1 MPVKQA
7 EISSWRRVASV
18 GVEGGGAGVVVLL
31 GRGMSVVSRV
41 GKDVVDRHENL
52 WQKKG
57 MNLRQPHSRFQA
69 LARVVRLRCPACG
82 IGPLF
87 RGLFAM
93 APECGRCG
101 YSYRREPGFYLGSI
115 YINYGVTAICTI
127 LLYALLVMG
136 LGASHERA
144 LVVSVVVAVVLPV
157 VFFRWA
163 RALLL
168 ALDNSVN
175 ANQSHGASMTA
186 EADAGTKVSLNYHH
200 LRHLKADDGS
210 AGCAMGIALALILL
224 FGLLMGGVTLYF
236 VMSQPVNDSTSWED
250 EQRR

>member
-1 MPVKQA
+1 MK
-7 EISSWRRVASV
+7 
-18 GVEGGGAGVVVLL
+18 
-31 GRGMSVVSRV
+31 
-41 GKDVVDRHENL
+41 H
-52 WQKKG
+52 
-57 MNLRQPHSRFQA
+57 RQPHSRFQTI
-69 LARVVRLRCPACG
+69 ARVVRLRCPACG
-82 IGPLF
+82 TGPLF

-93 APECGRCG
+93 APECVRCG

-127 LLYALLVMG
+127 LLYALMVMG
-136 LGASHERA
+136 LGAPHEQA

-175 ANQSHGASMTA
+175 ANQSHGSSIPAD
-186 EADAGTKVSLNYHH
+186 ADAGTKPGLNLEH
-200 LRHLKADDGS
+200 LTHLKSDDGN
-210 AGCAMGIALALILL
+210 AGCVMGVALALILL

-236 VMSQPVNDSTSWED
+236 VLSQPAPSTTLV
-250 EQRR
+250 

>member
-1 MPVKQA
+1 M
-7 EISSWRRVASV
+7 R
-18 GVEGGGAGVVVLL
+18 
-31 GRGMSVVSRV
+31 
-41 GKDVVDRHENL
+41 VVDRHEYL
-52 WQKKG
+52 WQKKD
-57 MNLRQPHSRFQA
+57 MTHMQPHSRFQTI
-69 LARVVRLRCPACG
+69 VRAVWLRCPACG

-127 LLYALLVMG
+127 LLYSLMVMG

-144 LVVSVVVAVVLPV
+144 LAVSLVVAVVLPV

-175 ANQSHGASMTA
+175 ANQSHGGSITA
-186 EADAGTKVSLNYHH
+186 NADEGTEAGLNLPH
-200 LRHLKADDGS
+200 LTQLKADDGN
-210 AGCAMGIALALILL
+210 AGCVMGVALALILL

-236 VMSQPVNDSTSWED
+236 VTSQPANDSSEWEHGPLL
-250 EQRR
+250 

>member
-1 MPVKQA
+1 MGSYSAARVYPNEQVSA
-7 EISSWRRVASV
+7 EQKRDRANPSYAMKRRQPDPRFQTIVRVA
-18 GVEGGGAGVVVLL
+18 
-31 GRGMSVVSRV
+31 
-41 GKDVVDRHENL
+41 
-52 WQKKG
+52 Q
-57 MNLRQPHSRFQA
+57 
-69 LARVVRLRCPACG
+69 LRCPACG

-87 RGLFAM
+87 QGLFAM

-101 YSYRREPGFYLGSI
+101 YSYKREPGFYLGSI

-127 LLYALLVMG
+127 LLYALMVMG

-144 LVVSVVVAVVLPV
+144 LVVSAVVAVLLPV

-175 ANQSHGASMTA
+175 VSQSHGTSMTDD
-186 EADAGTKVSLNYHH
+186 ADEGTRAGLN
-200 LRHLKADDGS
+200 LQQFTHLKADDGN
-210 AGCAMGIALALILL
+210 AGCAMGVALALILL

-236 VMSQPVNDSTSWED
+236 VTSQPTSDSSSWENDSL
-250 EQRR
+250 R

>member
-1 MPVKQA
+1 MA
-7 EISSWRRVASV
+7 RSCFGLEMR
-18 GVEGGGAGVVVLL
+18 
-31 GRGMSVVSRV
+31 
-41 GKDVVDRHENL
+41 VVDRRENL

-57 MNLRQPHSRFQA
+57 MKHMQPHSR
-69 LARVVRLRCPACG
+69 LETIARAVRLRCPACG

-93 APECGRCG
+93 APECDRCG

-115 YINYGVTAICTI
+115 YINYGVTAISTI
-127 LLYALLVMG
+127 LLYALIVMG

-175 ANQSHGASMTA
+175 ANQSYGGSMPA
-186 EADAGTKVSLNYHH
+186 NADADTGLN
-200 LRHLKADDGS
+200 LRHLTQLRADDGN
-210 AGCAMGIALALILL
+210 AGCVMGVALALILL
-224 FGLLMGGVTLYF
+224 FGLLMGGVMLYF
-236 VMSQPVNDSTSWED
+236 VTSQPANDLSEWGHEPSRGICWVPER
-250 EQRR
+250 Q

>member
-1 MPVKQA
+1 M
-7 EISSWRRVASV
+7 R
-18 GVEGGGAGVVVLL
+18 
-31 GRGMSVVSRV
+31 
-41 GKDVVDRHENL
+41 VVDRCENL
-52 WQKKG
+52 WQKTVMKHT
-57 MNLRQPHSRFQA
+57 QPHSRFQA
-69 LARVVRLRCPACG
+69 MVRAVRLRCPACG

-127 LLYALLVMG
+127 LLYALMVMG
-136 LGASHERA
+136 LGSSHERA
-144 LVVSVVVAVVLPV
+144 LAVSVVVAVVLPIV
-157 VFFRWA
+157 LFRWA

-175 ANQSHGASMTA
+175 AYQSHGTSMTA
-186 EADAGTKVSLNYHH
+186 DADAGTEAGLNLQH
-200 LRHLKADDGS
+200 LTHLKADDGN
-210 AGCAMGIALALILL
+210 AGCVMGVALALILL

-236 VMSQPVNDSTSWED
+236 VTSQPASDSGKWDNEPL
-250 EQRR
+250 R

>member
-1 MPVKQA
+1 M
-7 EISSWRRVASV
+7 R
-18 GVEGGGAGVVVLL
+18 
-31 GRGMSVVSRV
+31 
-41 GKDVVDRHENL
+41 VVDRHENL
-52 WQKKG
+52 WQKTVMKTT
-57 MNLRQPHSRFQA
+57 QPHSRLQTMVRA
-69 LARVVRLRCPACG
+69 VRLRCPACG

-115 YINYGVTAICTI
+115 YINYGVTAISTI
-127 LLYALLVMG
+127 LLYALMVMG

-144 LVVSVVVAVVLPV
+144 LAVSLVVAVVLPIV
-157 VFFRWA
+157 LFRWA

-175 ANQSHGASMTA
+175 AYQSHGGAMGCEDA
-186 EADAGTKVSLNYHH
+186 ADAGTEAGLNLQH
-200 LRHLKADDGS
+200 LTHLKADDGN
-210 AGCAMGIALALILL
+210 AGCMMGVALAMILL

-236 VMSQPVNDSTSWED
+236 VTSQPASDSSRWDNELL
-250 EQRR
+250 R